1 MRCSSR
7 RSNTGTRTGWSQ
19 GRLAAAGSLVGLL
32 LAVLG
37 IVGVVADGVV
47 SRTREIGLRMALGA
61 PAARVLFAVVRESL
75 TTGLAGLGAGLAVLV
90 LLNDVISKRVVD
102 MQIRMLTPKLTDP
115 RLLAAAALV
124 VLTLIVLAAL
134 VTARRAL
141 RVDPADALRSE

>member
-1 MRCSSR
+1 M
-7 RSNTGTRTGWSQ
+7 
-19 GRLAAAGSLVGLL
+19 GLL